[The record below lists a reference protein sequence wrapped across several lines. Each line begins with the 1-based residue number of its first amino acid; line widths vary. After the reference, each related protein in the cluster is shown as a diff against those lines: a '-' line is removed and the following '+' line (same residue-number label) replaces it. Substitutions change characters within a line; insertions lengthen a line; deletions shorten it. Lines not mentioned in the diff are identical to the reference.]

1 MRTRNIKK
9 QFWLNDE
16 ENQKLRKK
24 ARVTGLSEADLLRF
38 LINDFLPKEKPSQEF
53 YEAIKQLRAIGNN
66 LNQIAKK
73 ANSLNLINEEYY
85 MIETDK
91 LNQFIVQIKAKYL
104 LPEKRKK

>member
-38 LINDFLPKEKPSQEF
+38 LINDFLPKEKPPQEF

-73 ANSLNLINEEYY
+73 ANSLNLINEKYY
-85 MIETDK
+85 MLETDK

-104 LPEKRKK
+104 LPEKKKK

>member
-38 LINDFLPKEKPSQEF
+38 LINDFLPKEKPPQEF

-66 LNQIAKK
+66 LNQIARK
-73 ANSLNLINEEYY
+73 AHSLNFIDEPLYRKEAE
-85 MIETDK
+85 K
-91 LNQFIVQIKAKYL
+91 WNQFMLKVKKEYL
-104 LPEKRKK
+104 LPKENK